1 MGFST
6 PSYGLNDLFERV
18 DRGDIQLP
26 DFQREFLWTVDGVRS
41 LILTVLRSFPV
52 GCFMALDTRGA
63 QPRFRAR
70 PLSGAPD
77 TGAEPGLLL
86 LDGQQRLTT
95 LYHALRGDGFVEAID
110 YRGRNVRRR
119 FYVDVERAVSGDV
132 IPDEAVFAVDERG
145 HIRSHFA
152 PAELT
157 PTAIAVSDLLE
168 QKVTDRLFDLVAGD
182 DEGTVS
188 AVKDFFSSVVRPLSA
203 YEIPIIRLDR
213 HTASSGVGSVFA
225 QANSA
230 GQQMDALDL
239 LTAVF
244 SSEDPNFGLREHW
257 QDIQAQWREY
267 PALQGV
273 DSTDFLTAVALLTTS
288 RAGRAAGNREDILR
302 LSLADYKR
310 SAEHI
315 AVTMKEVGEFL
326 LQRGIV
332 EASSVPFTAQLV
344 PLSVMLAR
352 ASDYTDVLA
361 HVSAWDKL
369 DRWFWAGAIG
379 ELYSTSAA
387 VNRMAYD
394 VDQVVEWLINDEAP
408 LPATVRDAAV
418 DIERVEHAAPTTG
431 LHKAIMALLRA
442 RGARDWRTGEQFDR
456 WKWAELRPVVSQ
468 IFTAKYCLRNHIDPA
483 LAQSALNYTP
493 MGARTATMVD
503 DHGPLR
509 YLPRIESKS
518 LMNDAEFDAVLA
530 THFVDP
536 HLLYAGDAEGFFAN
550 RSKQFEQ
557 MLTNVLEGNSVR

>member
-6 PSYGLNDLFERV
+6 PSYGLSDLFERV

-26 DFQREFLWTVDGVRS
+26 DFQREFPWTVDGVRS

-52 GCFMALDTRGA
+52 GCFMALDTRGT

-70 PLSGAPD
+70 PLAGAPD

-86 LDGQQRLTT
+86 LDGHQRLAT
-95 LYHALRGDGFVEAID
+95 LYHAFRGDGFVEAID

-119 FYVDVERAVSGDV
+119 FYVDVQRAVSADV
-132 IPDEAVFAVDERG
+132 VPDEAVFAVDERG

-157 PTAIAVSDLLE
+157 PTAIAVADLLQ
-168 QKVTDRLFDLVAGD
+168 QKVTDRLFDLVASD
-182 DEGTVS
+182 DDTTVS
-188 AVKDFFSSVVRPLSA
+188 AAKDFFSSVVRPLSA

-213 HTASSGVGSVFA
+213 HTASAGVGSVFA

-244 SSEDPNFGLREHW
+244 SSEDPEFGLREHW
-257 QDIQAQWREY
+257 ESVRGEWGRY
-267 PALQGV
+267 PSLSRV

-288 RAGRAAGNREDILR
+288 RQGRAAGNREDILR
-302 LSLADYKR
+302 LSLEEYKLG
-310 SAEHI
+310 AEQI

-332 EASSVPFTAQLV
+332 EATSVPFTAQLV
-344 PLSVMLAR
+344 PLAVMLAR
-352 ASDYTDVLA
+352 ASDYNDILA
-361 HVSAWDKL
+361 LSSSWDKL

-418 DIERVEHAAPTTG
+418 DMERVEHAAPTTG

-442 RGARDWRTGEQFDR
+442 RGAKDWRTGEQFDR
-456 WKWAELRPVVSQ
+456 WNWPELRPVVSH
-468 IFTAKYCLRNHIDPA
+468 IFTPKYCLRNKIDPT
-483 LAQSALNYTP
+483 LADSALNFTP

-503 DHGPLR
+503 DHGPAR

-518 LMNDAEFDAVLA
+518 LMNAAEFDAVLA

-536 HLLYAGDAEGFFAN
+536 RLLNAGDAEGFFAD
-550 RSKQFEQ
+550 RSKRFEQ
-557 MLTNVLEGNSVR
+557 MLTNVLEGRALG